1 MQDPEDLVS
10 ELYRLIAHLN
20 DTAYLERHRFARL
33 LPPTATPGLSR
44 GQALRRTLR
53 MAITA
58 LDPGSEA
65 SSGMLE
71 ARPYRVLYRYAIS
84 RHSILSIA
92 DDLGL
97 SRRQVYRDLRVAV
110 EALAEIVRD
119 SLGGPPPAHE
129 AAADD
134 SDLRAELERLAEA
147 SEQEVEVSTLV
158 DEAARSALPLARE
171 RKVELRVER
180 EGHPLRATTNRV
192 MLRQAVLNL
201 LSHAVSTSEAGAV
214 HVRTRLSGQQ
224 GSIECHYRS
233 RVWPEPRTPQSPL
246 AIANH
251 LLSSL
256 GMGLESSRDG
266 EGITRLVVTVPLL
279 QEHDVLIVDDNEAFV
294 RLFRRY
300 LRGQPYRVH
309 GAGSM
314 AEAIEAVQR
323 IRPDVVI
330 LDVMMPERDGW
341 ELLETLRTT
350 PEGQRARIIVCSIIN
365 DPELSAALGAD
376 GFLLKPVERADL
388 LQALSDLFSSPRQY
402 SG

>member
-1 MQDPEDLVS
+1 MANLVP
-10 ELYRLIAHLN
+10 ELYKLLAHLN

-33 LPPTATPGLSR
+33 LPPTATPPGLSR

-53 MAITA
+53 MAIAA
-58 LDPGSEA
+58 LDPGAEA
-65 SSGMLE
+65 PPSGLE

-84 RHSILSIA
+84 RHSILTIA

-97 SRRQVYRDLRVAV
+97 SRRQAYRDLRVAV

-119 SLGGPPPAHE
+119 SLAVASAGDGSS
-129 AAADD
+129 ADS
-134 SDLRAELERLAEA
+134 SDLHSELDRLAEA
-147 SEQEVEVSTLV
+147 TEEEVEVSTLV
-158 DEAARSALPLARE
+158 TEAARSALPLARE
-171 RKVELRVER
+171 RQVELHIEP
-180 EGHPLRATTNRV
+180 EPQPLRATTNRV

-201 LSHAVSTSEAGAV
+201 LSHAVSTSEPGPV
-214 HVRTRLSGQQ
+214 HVRTRLGGRQ
-224 GSIECHYRS
+224 GSIECRYRS
-233 RVWPEPRTPQSPL
+233 RAWPEPRTPQGPL
-246 AIANH
+246 AIASH

-256 GMGLESSRDG
+256 GMPLESSRDSQ
-266 EGITRLVVTVPLL
+266 GITRLVVTVPLL
-279 QEHDVLIVDDNEAFV
+279 QEHDVLIVDDNEAII
-294 RLFRRY
+294 RLFKRY

-314 AEAIEAVQR
+314 SEAVEAIQR

-341 ELLETLRTT
+341 ELLEAVRKT
-350 PEGQRARIIVCSIIN
+350 PEGQRACIIVCSIIN

-376 GFLLKPVERADL
+376 GFLLKPVERSDL
-388 LQALSDLFSSPRQY
+388 LQALSAALSSPRQY